1 MFFEENVQTNGYS
14 ISEIMEYLIQKL
26 ESRYNSIIKFNELL
40 DTYNSPEDFFS
51 LRKDFKLLFNDL
63 EEGFKQGIFTI
74 KALTAQNKQLTDDLT
89 TKTKENK
96 KITDQLNKTLNEN
109 KNIKLQLI
117 KLKDKKPPEVK
128 KENINFKKDTNKKEA
143 FDIIEKGNENEIEN
157 NNINYSYKNNNNF
170 NNNNEIKQSEKLKN
184 KDFEL
189 EQLSNVRNIMDNMK
203 KNKMKL
209 KMAIEQ
215 HFTNNQDK

>member
-117 KLKDKKPPEVK
+117 KLKDKKSPVIK
-128 KENINFKKDTNKKEA
+128 NNVIKDMNKKEG
-143 FDIIEKGNENEIEN
+143 FERIEKKNENEIEN
-157 NNINYSYKNNNNF
+157 NNINYSYKNNNNNDEKKQF
-170 NNNNEIKQSEKLKN
+170 ENPKNN
-184 KDFEL
+184 DFEL

-209 KMAIEQ
+209 KLAIEQ
-215 HFTNNQDK
+215 HFTKNQDK

>member
-1 MFFEENVQTNGYS
+1 MLFEENVQTNDYS
-14 ISEIMEYLIQKL
+14 ISEIMNYLIQKL

-74 KALTAQNKQLTDDLT
+74 KALTTQNKKLTDDLT
-89 TKTKENK
+89 TKNKENK
-96 KITDQLNKTLNEN
+96 KITEQLNKTLNEN

-117 KLKDKKPPEVK
+117 KVKDKKPEEIK
-128 KENINFKKDTNKKEA
+128 KENINIKKDKNKKEA
-143 FDIIEKGNENEIEN
+143 FDKFEKINENEIDN
-157 NNINYSYKNNNNF
+157 NNINYLYKNENNNN
-170 NNNNEIKQSEKLKN
+170 NDEKKQIEKLKN
-184 KDFEL
+184 NDFEL

>member
-117 KLKDKKPPEVK
+117 KLKDKKSPVIK
-128 KENINFKKDTNKKEA
+128 NNVIKDMNKKEG
-143 FDIIEKGNENEIEN
+143 FERIEKKNENEIEN
-157 NNINYSYKNNNNF
+157 KNINYSYKNNTNNDEKKQF
-170 NNNNEIKQSEKLKN
+170 ENPKNN
-184 KDFEL
+184 DFEL

-209 KMAIEQ
+209 KLAIEQ
-215 HFTNNQDK
+215 HFTKNQDK